1 MAQEKQKAVSV
12 IISKKTAPEFVAEAK
27 ARGTNP
33 NRLANALFR
42 RFLKQQV
49 KKREEQAANAMPTQT
64 AQNA

>member
-12 IISKKTAPEFVAEAK
+12 IISRKTAPEFVAEAK

-42 RFLKQQV
+42 RFLKQV
-49 KKREEQAANAMPTQT
+49 KKRELEATNTMPTQ
-64 AQNA
+64 AQQ